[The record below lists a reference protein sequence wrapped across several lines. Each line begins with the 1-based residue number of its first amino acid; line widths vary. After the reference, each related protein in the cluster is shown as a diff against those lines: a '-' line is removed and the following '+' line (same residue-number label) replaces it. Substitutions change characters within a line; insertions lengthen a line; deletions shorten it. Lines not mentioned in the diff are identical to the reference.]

1 MEDSQYGGG
10 GSSSS
15 SSSSSSSGNSSSGKK
30 RGSGVTFAA
39 GSDGKGAKGK
49 APAKKRKVRL
59 T

>member
-1 MEDSQYGGG
+1 
-10 GSSSS
+10 
-15 SSSSSSSGNSSSGKK
+15 
-30 RGSGVTFAA
+30 VTFAA